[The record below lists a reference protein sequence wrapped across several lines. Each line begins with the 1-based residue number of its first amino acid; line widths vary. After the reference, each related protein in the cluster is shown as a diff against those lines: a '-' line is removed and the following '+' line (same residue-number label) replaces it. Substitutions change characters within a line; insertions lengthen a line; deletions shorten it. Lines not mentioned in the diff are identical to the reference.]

1 MMVPSPLNDEPLL
14 GTPARS
20 GGALLST
27 NSSYSPRSEASFY
40 RPPSP
45 SMEVKISRI
54 AMIRRLSLQ
63 FVDAE
68 LERAYTEDLLRRKLR
83 TIRVH
88 GCFLSVVCGLLA
100 SLLFV
105 PALELPTSRG
115 GPPVL
120 LILLAAAQVAWSF
133 HRSFRRYLRVSAALL
148 GAGVVGWVMFF
159 VERILQEGVGESNT
173 DNESRT
179 NTIVFLFAVA
189 SPVISWLPLVP
200 GLHLHHA
207 FFFMLVLEAYLF
219 SMTWVILESLSW
231 ASVALLLTLPYCVIH
246 MLFGQSVHGSDRRAF
261 LVQQFLTKENVE
273 IQLKAEESNSVF
285 PGFFSLFRSSSV
297 PSWSIASSSV
307 QLGDVIG
314 EGAYGVVRRGVW
326 RGSEVAVK
334 QLRRKIDEQ
343 HELAQFCSEISI
355 MLELRHPNVLLIM
368 AACVEPENMFFL
380 TEYIDRGTLFSLLHD
395 PAISFSLPL
404 SLSLCLSAA
413 RGINYLHNANPPIV
427 HRDIKSLNILVDS
440 KWNVKVA
447 DFGLT
452 RFRDSSVSRGDRL
465 TIGSVL
471 WTAPEVLSAFLRE
484 KSVRRHRLQNLRS
497 SRLESPVDVQEE
509 PEEDGEAHV
518 FTEKAD
524 VYSFAIV
531 MWEVFTRSEPFSD
544 LDDLNTIATRVVE
557 ENLRPTITSTIPDN
571 VSELI
576 QACWH
581 REPSLRPNFTSI
593 VGFLGSATSANRG
606 SVRISSPFS

>member
-273 IQLKAEESNSVF
+273 IQLKAARPKIVVEEEEQFEPSDIDWALD
-285 PGFFSLFRSSSV
+285 FSEIQF
-297 PSWSIASSSV
+297 ADE
-307 QLGDVIG
+307 DVVGKG
-314 EGAYGVVRRGVW
+314 EYSVVRRGEYKGEKVCVKRISDPDPKYLFREIHALKSVSHPNIMRFIGFS
-326 RGSEVAVK
+326 RGTDGAFYIVSEYVEGGD
-334 QLRRKIDEQ
+334 LRRHLKNPSLVLSW
-343 HELAQFCSEISI
+343 ELRTQMALDVARALAYLHSQSI
-355 MLELRHPNVLLIM
+355 MHRDVKSKNVL
-368 AACVEPENMFFL
+368 V
-380 TEYIDRGTLFSLLHD
+380 DRVSYRLK
-395 PAISFSLPL
+395 
-404 SLSLCLSAA
+404 LC
-413 RGINYLHNANPPIV
+413 
-427 HRDIKSLNILVDS
+427 
-440 KWNVKVA
+440 
-447 DFGLT
+447 DFGFARRQVEDKPKVMTLCGT
-452 RFRDSSVSRGDRL
+452 DE
-465 TIGSVL
+465 
-471 WTAPEVLSAFLRE
+471 WMAPEVLMGATYTLSADIFSFGILLCELITRQKPAYARVAYGPGE
-484 KSVRRHRLQNLRS
+484 EAFSVDTERIVRAAPAECPPALLELALQCCSYN
-497 SRLESPVDVQEE
+497 PPD
-509 PEEDGEAHV
+509 
-518 FTEKAD
+518 
-524 VYSFAIV
+524 
-531 MWEVFTRSEPFSD
+531 
-544 LDDLNTIATRVVE
+544 
-557 ENLRPTITSTIPDN
+557 RPTAERLVVVLSNLPQQQQLGQELSRRGRSRTISRSPIRQLFSQL
-571 VSELI
+571 SEEQLAE
-576 QACWH
+576 QKPEA
-581 REPSLRPNFTSI
+581 E
-593 VGFLGSATSANRG
+593 A
-606 SVRISSPFS
+606 